1 MPSRLPGMN
10 FMPGSKK
17 RGKVEKMEPKKRR
30 LVMLFLF
37 QQIVLLCMLFQLQ
50 GILFL
55 CTAYIKTQ
63 TVTFA
68 TSLTCKKR
76 FILRKMKQVRA
87 RQLRKKHR
95 SCWFREGRTDQWWD
109 NMMKNILPEEQWK
122 KNFRMSRLSF
132 FKLLEELKSF
142 ITPNPA
148 SPNHRCI
155 TAEKKLGITLWC
167 SCNDSFKSNT

>member
-37 QQIVLLCMLFQLQ
+37 QKIVLLCMLFQLQ

-68 TSLTCKKR
+68 TSLIYER
-76 FILRKMKQVRA
+76 
-87 RQLRKKHR
+87 
-95 SCWFREGRTDQWWD
+95 
-109 NMMKNILPEEQWK
+109 
-122 KNFRMSRLSF
+122 
-132 FKLLEELKSF
+132 
-142 ITPNPA
+142 
-148 SPNHRCI
+148 
-155 TAEKKLGITLWC
+155 
-167 SCNDSFKSNT
+167 